1 VKIMATNDA
10 GFISGGLP
18 YPDKKARKKQGKQDK
33 KLQAELEQAREE
45 VQKNER
51 KLAKAQQRL
60 EASKAHLASLEAKL
74 SARPPIQQPPTS
86 DTSPSQQVTTASS
99 PDKEE
104 AWRPDEISSEELQ
117 TNQIASA
124 EPGEQVESVNV
135 SRTTP
140 PPDVP
145 QGGTVFPATSGQAET
160 WRPDE
165 ISAEESQKQS
175 PL

>member
-1 VKIMATNDA
+1 MTTNDT
-10 GFISGGLP
+10 GTIPGGLP
-18 YPDKKARKKQGKQDK
+18 YPDKKARKKQDKQDK

-45 VQKNER
+45 AQKNER

-60 EASKAHLASLEAKL
+60 EASKAHLASLEARL
-74 SARPPIQQPPTS
+74 SARQSIQQPLASHTS
-86 DTSPSQQVTTASS
+86 ASEQVTTASS
-99 PDKEE
+99 PNQEE
-104 AWRPDEISSEELQ
+104 TWRPDEISSEELQ
-117 TNQIASA
+117 TDQTAA
-124 EPGEQVESVNV
+124 TEPGEQVESVNV

-145 QGGTVFPATSGQAET
+145 QAGTVFPATSDQSET

-165 ISAEESQKQS
+165 IPAEESQKQS